1 MEREIQLCEC
11 TYINEN
17 TIEFIAPYDVF
28 INVDRII
35 ITEEDSEKSRIF
47 EEAISE

>member
-1 MEREIQLCEC
+1 MEKEIQLCEC

-17 TIEFIAPYDVF
+17 MVELIVPYDVF

-47 EEAISE
+47 EEAISD